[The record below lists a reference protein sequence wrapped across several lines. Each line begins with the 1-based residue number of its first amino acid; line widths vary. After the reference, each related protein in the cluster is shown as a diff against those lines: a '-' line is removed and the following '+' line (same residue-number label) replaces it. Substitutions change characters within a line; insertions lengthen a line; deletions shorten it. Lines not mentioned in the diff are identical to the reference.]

1 MQKFLTWTL
10 EAIREDESLMSWMEE
25 RRFEWVPLASSALK
39 SIFQGYTTI
48 IITDKQREWFG
59 KYISCSLN
67 NFEKNRPFIPLIR
80 YEELLCDIDEANT
93 QGRIDIVEDMLSI
106 SYPNGYNFFYIGK
119 SDSPRAKI
127 AKGHEGSFLWIMDEQ
142 IQNSFYLNSSD
153 DLLDLKLIQLARLF
167 DKSIDAVLFS
177 ELTMEDLG

>member
-25 RRFEWVPLASSALK
+25 RRFEWVPLVSSALK
-39 SIFQGYTTI
+39 NIFEGNTTI

-59 KYISCSLN
+59 KYLSCSLN
-67 NFEKNRPFIPLIR
+67 NFEKNRPFIPIVR
-80 YEELLCDIDEANT
+80 YEELMCDIDEANN
-93 QGRIDIVEDMLSI
+93 QSRIDIVEDMLSI
-106 SYPNGYNFFYIGK
+106 SYPEGYTFFYIGK
-119 SDSPRAKI
+119 SDSIRAKI
-127 AKGHEGSFLWIMDEQ
+127 AKHHEDSFLWILDEQ
-142 IQNSFYLNSSD
+142 MQNSFYLNSSD